1 MSYNPDF
8 KRFYNVQI
16 QKLNHNDD
24 TYLSFDS
31 SLSASLPLQIDLSKN
46 MNLIYDQ
53 GYIGS
58 CTANALAWALKYRKR
73 NVNPSRLYLYYYSR
87 YYDYQQ
93 GDNRPSIDDGTT
105 LEQGVN
111 VLRRKG
117 VCDEK
122 LYPYQIRKQGN
133 QPPTSLNTSAY
144 TNRVLRYSVVRQN
157 IDDIKA
163 CLNSGYP
170 FVFGFLVYSSLE
182 NPSVDRTGIIP
193 VPNTSSEYILGGH
206 AVVAVGYDDSKQL
219 IKFAN
224 SWGRGWG
231 ENGYGYMPYS
241 YILNPSWT
249 DDFWVLYEINLKK
262 KKKFSELAI
271 RSNPLN
277 YALYLRKKQSHKK

>member
-16 QKLNHNDD
+16 QHLTLSDD
-24 TYLSFDS
+24 KYLSFDT
-31 SLSASLPLQIDLSKN
+31 SLSSTSPSFDLSKN
-46 MNLIYDQ
+46 MNLIYNQ
-53 GYIGS
+53 GNIGS

-87 YYDYQQ
+87 YFDYQQ

-117 VCDEK
+117 VCDES
-122 LYPYQIRKQGN
+122 LYPYRTHLHGR
-133 QPPTSLNTSAY
+133 QPPTYLNKNAI
-144 TNRVLRYSVVRQN
+144 TNRVLRYSFVRQN
-157 IDDIKA
+157 MDAMKA

-170 FVFGFLVYSSLE
+170 FVFGFLVYSSFE
-182 NPSVDRTGIIP
+182 NPSVDKTGIIP
-193 VPNTSSEYILGGH
+193 IPNTSTESLLGGH
-206 AVVAVGYDDSKQL
+206 AVIAVGYDDSKQL

-231 ENGYGYMPYS
+231 ENGYGYIPYS

-249 DDFWVLYEINLKK
+249 DDFWVLYDINLKK
-262 KKKFSELAI
+262 KKKINQLAI
-271 RSNPLN
+271 RSNPIN
-277 YALYLRKKQSHKK
+277 YALYLRKKQSHQK